1 MKIGNSLPASVYDA
15 EMTEPER
22 KLEHGL
28 QVMLD
33 ILTDYFANAGSR
45 RLRND
50 LPTVKNSG
58 RGWSDDSIDRKIKK
72 LEQMGLITGGR
83 GWGQYYS
90 AAATAKPESNPHTNN
105 PLLGFAHSSDVPDTA
120 SVRKSPAHESFLD
133 ALKAAKL
140 QLLK

>member
-1 MKIGNSLPASVYDA
+1 MA
-15 EMTEPER
+15 EQER

-33 ILTDYFANAGSR
+33 LLTNYFGNAATR
-45 RLRND
+45 TEWLTETQKRFTNRKKLR
-50 LPTVKNSG
+50 